1 MSRRSS
7 WGSKREREGEILSA
21 IANSRKMGINREAM
35 NGEMSGVIWSADKR
49 RVLIGIHFGNLF

>member
-49 RVLIGIHFGNLF
+49 RVLII